1 MIGIWNIGHRM
12 CVCVRR
18 EGEGNE
24 VAVPNYVG
32 LREAYEGIGKSR
44 ALGCGWYLSL
54 FAVSWKLYDGN
65 NQLK

>member
-12 CVCVRR
+12 CVCGRG

-32 LREAYEGIGKSR
+32 SREAYEGIGKSR
-44 ALGCGWYLSL
+44 LSGVVVFVTVRSL
-54 FAVSWKLYDGN
+54 VEVV
-65 NQLK
+65 

>member
-1 MIGIWNIGHRM
+1 M
-12 CVCVRR
+12 CVRR